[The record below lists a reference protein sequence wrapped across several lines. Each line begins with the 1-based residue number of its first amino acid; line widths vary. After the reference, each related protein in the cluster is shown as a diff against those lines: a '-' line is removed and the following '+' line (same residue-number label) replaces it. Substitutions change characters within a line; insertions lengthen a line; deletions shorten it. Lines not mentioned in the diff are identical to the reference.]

1 MIKLKE
7 IKKIRIK
14 NFNENI
20 KITNVSS
27 KLTIKDKAGAWKAR
41 WGINRM
47 NFKVS
52 PGLYSIGTPDNS
64 SPVLVT
70 SNYKMSFDSLRKE
83 LTEINAYI
91 LVLDTKGVNVWCAA
105 SKGTF
110 GTSELVKRINKVSLS
125 QVVTHRTLILP
136 QLSATGVSAHEVQN
150 KSGFKVIYGPV
161 RAKDIPLFLKNDL
174 KATEDMRKVRFNF
187 IDRIVLTPVEIVG
200 SIKVS
205 LQVLGIM
212 FLLNL
217 LGITVFKGI
226 DVISYLGAV
235 LVGCLLVPMLL
246 PWIPGKAFSFKGWLL
261 GLIWTIV
268 IIVFKNPQNI
278 LNTNILASIAYLL
291 ILPSVSAYYSMNFT
305 GSSTYTSFSGV
316 LKEMKI
322 AVPLILTS
330 IVSGII
336 ILLVSNFLMV

>member
-125 QVVTHRTLILP
+125 GSNTQNSYTTAAISHR
-136 QLSATGVSAHEVQN
+136 
-150 KSGFKVIYGPV
+150 
-161 RAKDIPLFLKNDL
+161 
-174 KATEDMRKVRFNF
+174 
-187 IDRIVLTPVEIVG
+187 
-200 SIKVS
+200 SI
-205 LQVLGIM
+205 
-212 FLLNL
+212 
-217 LGITVFKGI
+217 
-226 DVISYLGAV
+226 
-235 LVGCLLVPMLL
+235 
-246 PWIPGKAFSFKGWLL
+246 
-261 GLIWTIV
+261 
-268 IIVFKNPQNI
+268 
-278 LNTNILASIAYLL
+278 
-291 ILPSVSAYYSMNFT
+291 
-305 GSSTYTSFSGV
+305 SS
-316 LKEMKI
+316 
-322 AVPLILTS
+322 
-330 IVSGII
+330 
-336 ILLVSNFLMV
+336 